1 MTEVEKYYRPKEV
14 CDLLGMSIRT
24 FWRRVKTEDGFPQP
38 IKDGNRSL
46 IASSDIVNYQN
57 QKYGKFLKEQNKM

>member
-1 MTEVEKYYRPKEV
+1 MIDDKVEKYYRPKEV

-46 IASSDIVNYQN
+46 ISASEICAYQ
-57 QKYGKFLKEQNKM
+57 QRKYKKTSL

>member
-14 CDLLGMSIRT
+14 CKLLGMSIRT
-24 FWRRVKTEDGFPQP
+24 FWRRVKTENGFPQP

-46 IASSDIVNYQN
+46 IAGSEIIAYQ
-57 QKYGKFLKEQNKM
+57 QRKYKKVDA

>member
-1 MTEVEKYYRPKEV
+1 MIEDKVEKYYRPKEV
-14 CDLLGMSIRT
+14 CNLLGMSIRT

-46 IASSDIVNYQN
+46 IPGSEIIAYQQRKY
-57 QKYGKFLKEQNKM
+57 QKVT

>member
-1 MTEVEKYYRPKEV
+1 MMTSVEKYYRPKEV

-46 IASSDIVNYQN
+46 IPRSEIIAYQHR
-57 QKYGKFLKEQNKM
+57 KYRKTVL